1 LHAIK
6 LKMEISNKNMVFIV
20 LVIGGYLYLSDI
32 FNKPN
37 FQINLREA
45 LNKTMGNSTS
55 HSLVEWIETKT
66 NTIAGIISVTS
77 VTILNQFP
85 VSLDLHKEN

>member
-1 LHAIK
+1 
-6 LKMEISNKNMVFIV
+6 MEISNKNIIFIV
-20 LVIGGYLYLSDI
+20 LVISGYLYLSDM

-37 FQINLREA
+37 FQSSLREA
-45 LNKTMGNSTS
+45 INKTMGNSTT
-55 HSLVEWIETKT
+55 HSLVDWIETRT

-85 VSLDLHKEN
+85 VS